1 MKKPTIYPEIYVE
14 SKFLRRED
22 IVQKVIRTDEDTCHV
37 TFDHPVLGSVTEIFQ
52 ILFKK
57 NLICLKCVFP
67 HEMQSEEE
75 MEVVKDYY
83 NNFILEGHETYL
95 EYFNESVGGWY
106 VLSRNVED
114 EEKEAIRG
122 I

>member
-37 TFDHPVLGSVTEIFQ
+37 TFDHPVLGTVTEIFQ

-67 HEMQSEEE
+67 HEMQTEEE